1 MNITVLNYHDQAL
14 VDQVNAQAA
23 ARAQQECEAAAREAA
38 AASLASNQSFSA
50 ALNTA
55 SEGYAAYASA
65 SSVSCPA
72 DLEPIFAEA
81 SSLYGVP
88 CDLLKSI
95 AKAESGFNPNAVSH
109 AGAVGIMQL
118 MPGTA
123 ASLGVTNSY
132 DPYENILGGAK
143 LIAQLL
149 SRYNGNTALA
159 LAAYNAGSG
168 NVDKYGGIPPFAETQ
183 NYVRKVLSYLNTGF
197 DSMTTP
203 NGTQTGTDGT
213 VSTGNQTIDLMLAL
227 LKYAQ
232 TERVESK
239 PAPPAPAPVI
249 TG

>member
-109 AGAVGIMQL
+109 AGAVGI
-118 MPGTA
+118 
-123 ASLGVTNSY
+123 V
-132 DPYENILGGAK
+132 
-143 LIAQLL
+143 
-149 SRYNGNTALA
+149 
-159 LAAYNAGSG
+159 
-168 NVDKYGGIPPFAETQ
+168 
-183 NYVRKVLSYLNTGF
+183 
-197 DSMTTP
+197 
-203 NGTQTGTDGT
+203 
-213 VSTGNQTIDLMLAL
+213 
-227 LKYAQ
+227 
-232 TERVESK
+232 
-239 PAPPAPAPVI
+239 
-249 TG
+249 